1 VFQRYDRF
9 VHGYAQSRYV
19 GPVTGFLAGVLGGIV
34 SAPGPPLVV
43 HAYLNTIEDSKTLFV
58 TGMSSLFLIAHVVR
72 LLFLYNRR
80 LLHTTEVTLGFL
92 FSVPIF
98 AGVLL
103 GAASRSYVDSRTFE
117 QVVKVLLV
125 LIGLKLLTNG
135 LGM

>member
-58 TGMSSLFLIAHVVR
+58 TGMSSLVPYRA
-72 LLFLYNRR
+72 RR
-80 LLHTTEVTLGFL
+80 PAA
-92 FSVPIF
+92 VP
-98 AGVLL
+98 L
-103 GAASRSYVDSRTFE
+103 
-117 QVVKVLLV
+117 
-125 LIGLKLLTNG
+125 
-135 LGM
+135 